1 MTIGDGGTPVV
12 GQNQGLADDGPPRT
26 ARTGSFPTMA
36 RAPITVASCDNDA
49 MVRRAIAM
57 YVNHAPSLELVASLG
72 SGQEVLDFV
81 ARNPLDVL
89 LLDVR
94 MPEPDGFA
102 VAESLERRGQPCRII
117 YLTSYLEER
126 VTRDVMSGRVHGL
139 LNKDVDPEV
148 LTKAIHVVHDGLT
161 VLHPDALGHPSARDE
176 RPVRQGVE
184 PGGQPPRGGGAA
196 AALPRPVELGDRPL
210 AAPVRVLGQGR
221 PGHPDGAPMSPT
233 ARPW

>member
-1 MTIGDGGTPVV
+1 
-12 GQNQGLADDGPPRT
+12 
-26 ARTGSFPTMA
+26 MA

-102 VAESLERRGQPCRII
+102 VAESLERRGSSCRII

-148 LTKAIHVVHDGLT
+148 LTKAIHVVHDGLS
-161 VLHPDALGHPSARDE
+161 VLHPDALGQSPREPS
-176 RPVRQGVE
+176 
-184 PGGQPPRGGGAA
+184 PPPAKA
-196 AALPRPVELGDRPL
+196 SSL
-210 AAPVRVLGQGR
+210 ATNTREEEVLRLLFLGQSNSEIAR
-221 PGHPDGAPMSPT
+221 SLHLSESSVKAVLATLMARANVTNRT
-233 ARPW
+233 ALVIAAMDHQ